1 MTPSST
7 PERVVAGA
15 AIVSNGRV
23 LAARRSGPASLAGRW
38 EFPGGKAEHGE
49 TLAQAC
55 VREIRE
61 ELGCEIRIVG
71 ELAATVPV
79 SQGYVLR
86 VAVARLVGGEPLP
99 LEHDAIRWLSADEL
113 GEVDWLPADLPFLPE
128 VRALL
133 HQPAVPGSDL

>member
-1 MTPSST
+1 MTPSFT

-23 LAARRSGPASLAGRW
+23 LAARRSEPASLAGRW

>member
-23 LAARRSGPASLAGRW
+23 LAARRSEPASLAGRW

-61 ELGCEIRIVG
+61 ELDCEIRIVG

-128 VRALL
+128 VRGLL